1 MTYPPAHPG
10 PPQGQS
16 GPSSPSYAPQA
27 AYGRPPVSAP
37 QGETTYGQAPTPAGY
52 GAYVLPEQGAI
63 PTQSVPHSP
72 GASALPGQPHP
83 SASAHVFAP
92 QYQPHQQQYQ
102 QYPHYPRGAGSDTGA
117 GYLVGAVTAPGYSAP
132 GYATSA
138 RPPQLGGAR
147 PEATSPQSIGT
158 GQGLPWRGAKTL
170 ALVAL
175 LALSALETVSFI
187 TSMNVY
193 LAGKQSWL
201 SISRLTASLIYL
213 SITPSLWW
221 LFFAVRRLFRNQPI
235 SEMTGLALWYGF
247 LMLMLPTG
255 TAQSHQVHI
264 NAVIIVLSFVVA
276 TVGAVATVRLNQR
289 LQEPRSW
296 IVTLAVGSCQ
306 FILFNAIHRFAN
318 LGWITYI
325 LVSQGRSVTHYTSH
339 LWLVWSESDGGGIP
353 LIPSL
358 AFSSLIVVLSGISS
372 IQAARGS
379 YDKIFKIT
387 SIACASLLTLYNIIV
402 STAFGILSSDGHSHT
417 PSETG
422 FMLLTVVVIGIIT
435 IGSAVAA
442 ARQLTNR
449 ESVSGIQQELHA
461 GGAGG
466 MQNRFSRHH
475 RSQSPWGSGYSGY

>member
-1 MTYPPAHPG
+1 M
-10 PPQGQS
+10 
-16 GPSSPSYAPQA
+16 
-27 AYGRPPVSAP
+27 
-37 QGETTYGQAPTPAGY
+37 
-52 GAYVLPEQGAI
+52 
-63 PTQSVPHSP
+63 
-72 GASALPGQPHP
+72 
-83 SASAHVFAP
+83 
-92 QYQPHQQQYQ
+92 
-102 QYPHYPRGAGSDTGA
+102 
-117 GYLVGAVTAPGYSAP
+117 
-132 GYATSA
+132 
-138 RPPQLGGAR
+138 
-147 PEATSPQSIGT
+147 
-158 GQGLPWRGAKTL
+158 
-170 ALVAL
+170 AL

-221 LFFAVRRLFRNQPI
+221 LFLAVRRLFRNQPI

-435 IGSAVAA
+435 IGSA
-442 ARQLTNR
+442 
-449 ESVSGIQQELHA
+449 
-461 GGAGG
+461 GGG
-466 MQNRFSRHH
+466 
-475 RSQSPWGSGYSGY
+475 

>member
-1 MTYPPAHPG
+1 
-10 PPQGQS
+10 
-16 GPSSPSYAPQA
+16 
-27 AYGRPPVSAP
+27 
-37 QGETTYGQAPTPAGY
+37 
-52 GAYVLPEQGAI
+52 
-63 PTQSVPHSP
+63 
-72 GASALPGQPHP
+72 
-83 SASAHVFAP
+83 
-92 QYQPHQQQYQ
+92 
-102 QYPHYPRGAGSDTGA
+102 
-117 GYLVGAVTAPGYSAP
+117 
-132 GYATSA
+132 
-138 RPPQLGGAR
+138 
-147 PEATSPQSIGT
+147 
-158 GQGLPWRGAKTL
+158 
-170 ALVAL
+170 
-175 LALSALETVSFI
+175 
-187 TSMNVY
+187 
-193 LAGKQSWL
+193 
-201 SISRLTASLIYL
+201 
-213 SITPSLWW
+213 
-221 LFFAVRRLFRNQPI
+221 
-235 SEMTGLALWYGF
+235 
-247 LMLMLPTG
+247 MLMLPTG

-387 SIACASLLTLYNIIV
+387 SIACTSLLTLYNIIV

-449 ESVSGIQQELHA
+449 ESVSGIQQGLHA